1 MLTVFT
7 LMHYCTWKRKIQQ
20 LSLVYTPVII
30 IHLRVDRAEKVLQK
44 VMVDWVWCWM
54 GIRQKYLQ
62 NTDTWITMSHSMMG
76 VSRLEAAKK
85 HTNTSVK
92 QRSPCIL
99 LRILSLHFCIGIK
112 HLDHRCHSKK
122 KKAWNVK
129 GRWWVC
135 SLSCRNISAFR
146 TCLVF
151 FIEINEAEINI
162 VANLLVHM
170 ATGKQIRKSPFL

>member
-30 IHLRVDRAEKVLQK
+30 IHLWVDHAEKVLQK

-54 GIRQKYLQ
+54 GIRQKCLQ
-62 NTDTWITMSHSMMG
+62 NTDTWVIMSHSMIG
-76 VSRLEAAKK
+76 VSRLEAAEK
-85 HTNTSVK
+85 HTNTSAK

-135 SLSCRNISAFR
+135 SLSCRNTSAFR
-146 TCLVF
+146 TCIVF
-151 FIEINEAEINI
+151 FIELNEAEMNI

-170 ATGKQIRKSPFL
+170 ATGKQIRKNHFL